1 MNRGRAGGKTTNE
14 ETQLV
19 IDWLERV
26 GYLLGDI
33 EQAAREGAATM
44 REYAL
49 GVLGAAQLPSVER
62 VDWEAVADAFDRRFF
77 DPLGPAET
85 QGIFADRYVVAFL
98 TKREAELLQEFAQF
112 PTRSIRA
119 IDTYEK
125 ATGRV
130 VTNQDLDDV
139 DMAVAALDKAIAIFE
154 AGE

>member
-1 MNRGRAGGKTTNE
+1 MAE
-14 ETQLV
+14 
-19 IDWLERV
+19 D
-26 GYLLGDI
+26 
-33 EQAAREGAATM
+33 
-44 REYAL
+44 
-49 GVLGAAQLPSVER
+49 
-62 VDWEAVADAFDRRFF
+62 FDRRRF
-77 DPLGPAET
+77 DPLSPPDAQASYGG
-85 QGIFADRYVVAFL
+85 QLVVAFL

>member
-98 TKREAELLQEFAQF
+98 TKREAELVEAFVQF
-112 PTRSIRA
+112 PARYARV
-119 IDTYEK
+119 IDEYEK

-130 VTNQDLDDV
+130 ISTGDLASLN
-139 DMAVAALDKAIAIFE
+139 MAAAALDKAIAIFE